1 MRKDQNVSD
10 NLPFIK
16 PSLDEAVERLRR
28 FWAREMRDEIC
39 VTVSV
44 GKPSTDARQVRQRP
58 AEVVPCPDLK
68 AMFHEMAA
76 HMERYRDMGDDAI
89 PAMSIP
95 AIDQGLFG
103 AALGAEVVFLRCP
116 DGGVSSM
123 SKPLIHD
130 WSQLAR
136 LRFSL
141 DNPWIRLLRETCEH
155 YQQHTR
161 GRWGLGTLITI
172 DGLNFVCELRG
183 ATNAYLDLYEHPA
196 EVRQLM
202 DFALDMNIQVAE
214 LQRGI
219 FGTYRGGVLG
229 TYYWSPNR
237 TVSISVD
244 CYAMCH
250 SRVYRELG
258 EPFLQR
264 LVDHFGGG
272 MLHVHHNGRHLLP
285 ALQRL
290 RGLMGIKLADD
301 WSPERAFLRLDEMRR
316 LAGDVPL
323 MVSCGYNE
331 FLAALEAKRLLGNF
345 MYHVSGAPDHDAAQR
360 LVDRAKQYQGR

>member
-1 MRKDQNVSD
+1 MSD

-76 HMERYRDMGDDAI
+76 HMERYRDVGDDAI

-103 AALGAEVVFLRCP
+103 AALGAEVVFLRYP

-123 SKPLIHD
+123 SKPLIRD

-155 YQQHTR
+155 YQQQTR
-161 GRWGLGTLITI
+161 GRWGLGTLIT
-172 DGLNFVCELRG
+172 
-183 ATNAYLDLYEHPA
+183 
-196 EVRQLM
+196 
-202 DFALDMNIQVAE
+202 
-214 LQRGI
+214 
-219 FGTYRGGVLG
+219 
-229 TYYWSPNR
+229 
-237 TVSISVD
+237 
-244 CYAMCH
+244 
-250 SRVYRELG
+250 
-258 EPFLQR
+258 
-264 LVDHFGGG
+264 
-272 MLHVHHNGRHLLP
+272 
-285 ALQRL
+285 
-290 RGLMGIKLADD
+290 
-301 WSPERAFLRLDEMRR
+301 
-316 LAGDVPL
+316 
-323 MVSCGYNE
+323 
-331 FLAALEAKRLLGNF
+331 
-345 MYHVSGAPDHDAAQR
+345 
-360 LVDRAKQYQGR
+360 